1 MENASKALMMA
12 GTILISLIVISAL
25 IFMFREIR
33 GTKTQDASN
42 QKTQEIINFNK
53 SYESYNKTLYGS
65 ELLSLAN
72 KMSDYNK
79 GLVNKYGDDKDGYE
93 DMELEV
99 SFKNERGTGDISY
112 FIGLIEG
119 NDKLMKTYISS
130 NNLETLYK
138 AMVTDTEKP
147 SAENQKNQILQKIG
161 KEEKDINNLEEDYE
175 QYNKYREL
183 KTKRF
188 KCTNTEYSENGRIQ
202 SMKFE
207 EQ

>member
-33 GTKTQDASN
+33 GTKTQGASN

-79 GLVNKYGDDKDGYE
+79 GLVNKYGDDKDCYE
-93 DMELEV
+93 DMNLEV
-99 SFKNERGTGDISY
+99 KFKNKENKEFNY
-112 FIGLIEG
+112 FVELIKE
-119 NDKLMKTYISS
+119 NDELMKTYKSS
-130 NNLETLYK
+130 NNLETLYEIYIEK
-138 AMVTDTEKP
+138 GEQTWNCFNRPKEYQKWYYTEIYN
-147 SAENQKNQILQKIG
+147 SIMNNFNE
-161 KEEKDINNLEEDYE
+161 NNL
-175 QYNKYREL
+175 
-183 KTKRF
+183 TKRYKNILDKLF
-188 KCTNTEYSENGRIQ
+188 K
-202 SMKFE
+202 
-207 EQ
+207 

>member
-93 DMELEV
+93 DMKLEV
-99 SFKNERGTGDISY
+99 EFKNKENKEFDY
-112 FIGLIEG
+112 FIELIKE
-119 NDKLMKTYISS
+119 NDELMKTYKSS

-138 AMVTDTEKP
+138 AMITDTEKP

>member
-33 GTKTQDASN
+33 GTKTQGASN

-93 DMELEV
+93 DMNLEV
-99 SFKNERGTGDISY
+99 KFKNKENKEFNY
-112 FIGLIEG
+112 FVELIKE
-119 NDKLMKTYISS
+119 NDELMKTYKSS

-161 KEEKDINNLEEDYE
+161 KEEQDIKNLEEDYE

-188 KCTNTEYSENGRIQ
+188 KCTNTEYSENGRIKLMQ
-202 SMKFE
+202 FE

>member
-33 GTKTQDASN
+33 GTKTQGASN

-93 DMELEV
+93 DMKLEV
-99 SFKNERGTGDISY
+99 EFKNKENKEFDY
-112 FIGLIEG
+112 FVKLIEE
-119 NDKLMKTYISS
+119 NDNLMKKYKSS